1 MNVNCYIYKE
11 NKILSSVW
19 KLSIVSYSHF
29 SHIHMKIMNNKAR
42 KAIVNPRWNY
52 NDGSNKLWPPCK

>member
-19 KLSIVSYSHF
+19 ELSIISYSHF
-29 SHIHMKIMNNKAR
+29 SHIHMR
-42 KAIVNPRWNY
+42 KHE
-52 NDGSNKLWPPCK
+52 

>member
-19 KLSIVSYSHF
+19 ELNIISYSHF
-29 SHIHMKIMNNKAR
+29 SHIHMR
-42 KAIVNPRWNY
+42 KHE
-52 NDGSNKLWPPCK
+52 